1 MALLLKIKV
10 VRDCASKQRCVRC
23 GVRSPRWWLF
33 CWLWSS
39 PIATTYTHACLL
51 QKLTMLPLSLAVFNN
66 CWRCF
71 SKMFSESD
79 LMDDSVV
86 SNLKY
91 TVRVALGWALM
102 TGRDECVGHL
112 NQAYEYIVTRRKFTM
127 GLLPGGDTGGTK
139 LAPLTKAGVR
149 QLWDV
154 KGGDGNVRTRVHSPG
169 PAACCR
175 GAGVHWY

>member
-1 MALLLKIKV
+1 MLASSVAYVIVSEAFVSGCLLALVLTH
-10 VRDCASKQRCVRC
+10 RHM
-23 GVRSPRWWLF
+23 
-33 CWLWSS
+33 
-39 PIATTYTHACLL
+39 HACLL

-112 NQAYEYIVTRRKFTM
+112 NQAYEYIVPRRKFTM

-154 KGGDGNVRTRVHSPG
+154 KGGDGNVRARVHSPG

-175 GAGVHWY
+175 GAGVAWY